1 MLPHVIITRSYCSPA
16 RLLPPLSWRGSG
28 QGQTETE
35 YYHWGESCFMLPSGE
50 AGSLSA
56 PTTPPRGSRSL
67 SNTGFTHSHSIS
79 KTSALA
85 SLSADLI
92 YRALRSFHGCTLR
105 IQTEAFAASLYSPP
119 SPTHPPWRLRGQY
132 LTLPSATL
140 SSVTQSS
147 HFHSNGPTK
156 ETAGELPEPS
166 AHAHAKTRARNADRA
181 SRGAALLAGLTGALC
196 SSVSR
201 PLGPED
207 TFSQRGPAT

>member
-92 YRALRSFHGCTLR
+92 YRALRSFHGTHAAHSNR
-105 IQTEAFAASLYSPP
+105 SVRRFALLPPLPHSP
-119 SPTHPPWRLRGQY
+119 SMAIER
-132 LTLPSATL
+132 SI
-140 SSVTQSS
+140 S
-147 HFHSNGPTK
+147 HFTVSYTFLCHSK
-156 ETAGELPEPS
+156 LPLPFKRPDKGDRGGAARAFRS
-166 AHAHAKTRARNADRA
+166 RARKTRARNADRA